1 MASWYSYV
9 ISALAIALLMIVHEC
24 GHFFTARAFGMR
36 VTKFSIGFGPTFFR
50 IVPEDGWFW
59 FTTAGVRLRMWKHDP
74 VRHGPTIYQVAMIP
88 FLAYV
93 QIAGMNPLEDIDE
106 SDKGSYAN
114 ASLLGRILTIFGGP
128 AANYLFASVF
138 FFLSFFFGGKP
149 YANDEPGTTKV
160 AVVPGRPA
168 DIAQVHTGDRI
179 VEVAGVP
186 VDRWQE
192 MADQISKH
200 PNQQIPLVVE
210 REGKRVALSVK
221 PLDEKGKGKIGV
233 ALNMRKPV
241 SVKEAA
247 VEAVK
252 SPPVAVKMLVVGL
265 GDFFTGKAGGDQLS
279 GPVGMVK
286 ETAKVAQEGWT
297 VLMWWLGTLSAYLGA
312 FNLIPFPALDGG
324 RLMFLG
330 YEATTRRR
338 PNARI
343 EAHIHVI
350 GLFMMLGLMVYAT
363 VNDFRRKEVK
373 EGAAAPADSS
383 SPAGSSSAAPLQGG
397 K

>member
-1 MASWYSYV
+1 MTSWYSYV
-9 ISALAIALLMIVHEC
+9 IGACAIALLMIVHEC

-74 VRHGPTIYQVAMIP
+74 ERHGPTIYQVAMIP

-93 QIAGMNPLEDIDE
+93 QIAGMNPLEEIDE
-106 SDKGSYAN
+106 KDKGSYAN
-114 ASLLGRILTIFGGP
+114 ASLIGRILTIFGGP

-138 FFLSFFFGGKP
+138 FFLSFFFGGRVLS
-149 YANDEPGTTKV
+149 AEEPGTTKV
-160 AVVPGRPA
+160 GVLAGRPA
-168 DIAQVHTGDRI
+168 DVAQVKSGDRI

-186 VDRWQE
+186 VERWTE
-192 MADQISKH
+192 MAEQISKH
-200 PNQQIPLVVE
+200 PKETIPIVVE
-210 REGKRVALSVK
+210 RDGKRIPLSVQ
-221 PLDEKGKGKIGV
+221 PSDDKGKGKIGV
-233 ALNMRKPV
+233 SLLPVKKPM
-241 SVKEAA
+241 SAKEAGID
-247 VEAVK
+247 AVK
-252 SPPVAVKMLVVGL
+252 APPVAVKLLLAGL
-265 GDFFTGKAGGDQLS
+265 GDLFTGKAGGDQLS
-279 GPVGMVK
+279 GPIGMMK
-286 ETAKVAQEGWT
+286 ETAKVAQSGWT
-297 VLMWWLGTLSAYLGA
+297 DLLGWLGMLSAYLGA

-343 EAHIHVI
+343 EAHIHVV

-363 VNDFRRKEVK
+363 VNDIRRKEVK
-373 EGAAAPADSS
+373 ENAAA
-383 SPAGSSSAAPLQGG
+383 PAGSSSAAPAQGG